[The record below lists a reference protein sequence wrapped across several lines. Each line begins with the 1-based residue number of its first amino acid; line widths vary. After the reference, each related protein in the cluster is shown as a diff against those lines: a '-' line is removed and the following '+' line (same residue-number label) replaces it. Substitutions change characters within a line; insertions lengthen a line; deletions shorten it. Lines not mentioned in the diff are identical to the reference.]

1 MYRHRCEDCT
11 CTNVLCVLR
20 VCLECIIKRTE
31 YRSTGWRRLIPT
43 PTTLNRTWDPLT
55 KFVLD
60 TKDIAPPTTT
70 VCPQS
75 SSLPSLLHHP
85 VIVHNSSVTAD
96 SSSSSMSK
104 TKSSSSLCCSS
115 SSIQSPPSSNIRRRR
130 RMLDTRPSQCCWS
143 TSGHRTCISG
153 RSPLVILCVILCF
166 MQQIVLPVQAQF
178 AEMLPPPST
187 TTPADPYGPLRE
199 KESKSS
205 FLSWPSACVFF
216 SQFINASSVTRTLYC
231 VQD

>member
-1 MYRHRCEDCT
+1 MHHQED
-11 CTNVLCVLR
+11 R
-20 VCLECIIKRTE
+20 VPINGMAAFDPNSHHPQQDL
-31 YRSTGWRRLIPT
+31 RSTDKICFGHQRHS
-43 PTTLNRTWDPLT
+43 
-55 KFVLD
+55 
-60 TKDIAPPTTT
+60 PPTTT

-115 SSIQSPPSSNIRRRR
+115 SSIQLPPSSNIRRRR